1 MPSNESGV
9 SFLPIRN
16 KQKYS
21 STMSNVADNL
31 STTKARIRQ
40 LSIAASRAA
49 DDVCLIAVSKT
60 RSMAEVEQAIAAGQ
74 TVFGENT
81 VQDALTKIPQLTES
95 GHPNLEWHFIGHL
108 QSKKSK
114 QVAEHFQW
122 IHTVDSLK
130 LAQKLS
136 ASMQQHNPENI
147 LNCLLQVN
155 ISGEAS
161 KSGLSRDEM
170 ITLLEELLALN
181 LPNLAW
187 RGLMTIGVQAD
198 EVETRQAFSDL
209 RQLRD
214 ECQQRFD
221 LNDFDQLSMGMSGDY
236 DIAIEEGATMVRVGT
251 ELFGKR
257 Q

>member
-1 MPSNESGV
+1 MAS
-9 SFLPIRN
+9 
-16 KQKYS
+16 
-21 STMSNVADNL
+21 VADNL
-31 STTKARIRQ
+31 KTTRERIQQ
-40 LSIAASRAA
+40 LSLDAGRAA

-60 RSMAEVEQAIAAGQ
+60 RALADVEQAISADQA
-74 TVFGENT
+74 VFGENT
-81 VQDALTKIPQLTES
+81 VQDALTKIPLLENPT
-95 GHPNLEWHFIGHL
+95 LEWHFIGHL

-136 ASMQQHNPENI
+136 AAMQQHNPGKV

-155 ISGEAS
+155 VSGEES
-161 KSGLSRDEM
+161 KSGLSNDEVM
-170 ITLLEELLALN
+170 PFLAELIKLN

-187 RGLMTIGVQAD
+187 RGLMTIGVKAD
-198 EVETRQAFSDL
+198 EAETRKAFSDL
-209 RQLRD
+209 RKLRD
-214 ECQQRFD
+214 QCQQKFN
-221 LNDFDQLSMGMSGDY
+221 LKEFDQLSMGMSNDY

-251 ELFGKR
+251 ELFGQR